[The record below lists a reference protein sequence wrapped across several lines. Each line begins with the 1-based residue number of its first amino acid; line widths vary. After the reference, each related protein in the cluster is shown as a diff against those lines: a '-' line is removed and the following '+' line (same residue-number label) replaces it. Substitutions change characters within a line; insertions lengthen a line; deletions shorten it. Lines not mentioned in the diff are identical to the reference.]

1 MTGMGAY
8 TGELAVEQ
16 VVDLGV
22 KYTLAGH
29 SERRTLYNETDED
42 VAKKTKAALAVGLT
56 VIVCIGET
64 LQQREAGQTEEVN
77 AR

>member
-29 SERRTLYNETDED
+29 SERRARYGETDD
-42 VAKKTKAALAVGLT
+42 VVAKKTRAALAGGLT
-56 VIVCIGET
+56 VVVCIGET
-64 LQQREAGQTEEVN
+64 LEQRQAGETGEVN